1 MVQGWVWWTDCDN
14 EAMIPTND
22 TICALA
28 TAPGVAGL
36 AVIRVS
42 GPEAF
47 AVVDSLFKSSTKI
60 SDAASHSIIYGKLRE
75 APSNGAEGDTLDTVT
90 CSVFRSPNSY
100 TGEDV
105 VEIGCH
111 GGMVIP
117 GLILEQLYAAGA
129 RCAGPGEFTRRAF
142 LHGKLDLTQVESV
155 AELIH
160 ASSEASARVAGRQL
174 FGAFKKN
181 VAETRSRLI
190 DVCGL
195 LELELDFAQEDV
207 EFVSREKLHTL
218 LHSALEFCRHTQT
231 GFSSSVVLR
240 NGYTVSFVGRPNVG
254 KSLLYNNLLGFQ
266 RSLVHNSAGTTRD
279 YIQEGVVWKGLRIQ
293 LCDTA
298 GLRSSDDVIEV
309 EGMERGSMMVSN
321 SHMVLVVNDVTVDPR
336 GSDLLAQEL
345 AIQHPDKRVVL
356 IQNKWD
362 NGLPVGENGG
372 EVIHTPKGVFTTVAV
387 SAKTGFNINT
397 VRDLII
403 GAAEAS
409 SDLTADILLNERHMV
424 LLKQTEGCLCA
435 AMDALTRGEY
445 AEAIAFEI
453 RNGIDALGALSGERV
468 NEEIINSVFANF
480 CIGK

>member
-1 MVQGWVWWTDCDN
+1 
-14 EAMIPTND
+14 
-22 TICALA
+22 
-28 TAPGVAGL
+28 
-36 AVIRVS
+36 
-42 GPEAF
+42 
-47 AVVDSLFKSSTKI
+47 
-60 SDAASHSIIYGKLRE
+60 
-75 APSNGAEGDTLDTVT
+75 
-90 CSVFRSPNSY
+90 
-100 TGEDV
+100 
-105 VEIGCH
+105 
-111 GGMVIP
+111 
-117 GLILEQLYAAGA
+117 
-129 RCAGPGEFTRRAF
+129 
-142 LHGKLDLTQVESV
+142 
-155 AELIH
+155 
-160 ASSEASARVAGRQL
+160 
-174 FGAFKKN
+174 
-181 VAETRSRLI
+181 
-190 DVCGL
+190 
-195 LELELDFAQEDV
+195 
-207 EFVSREKLHTL
+207 
-218 LHSALEFCRHTQT
+218 
-231 GFSSSVVLR
+231 
-240 NGYTVSFVGRPNVG
+240 VGRPNVG
-254 KSLLYNNLLGFQ
+254 KSLLYNKLLGFQ

-345 AIQHPDKRVVL
+345 AIQNPDKRVVL

-362 NGLPVGENGG
+362 DGLPVDENGG

-409 SDLTADILLNERHMV
+409 SDLTADVLLNARHMV
-424 LLKQTEGCLCA
+424 LLKQTEDCLCA

-453 RNGIDALGALSGERV
+453 RTGIDALGALSGEKV